1 MTNEPNRNDAP
12 VSLER
17 ALWWSLA
24 LGCAGLLV
32 TAAMMEPDARGY
44 GTHAQLGLPP
54 CGFLLLTGAPCP
66 GCGLTTAFAHAIRG
80 DWMLAA
86 DANPFGLLLFALVC
100 ACLPLGVLAGWR
112 RWSVDSVLHRFALG
126 RWALAVAGCGVA
138 LWVVRLAN
146 AL

>member
-1 MTNEPNRNDAP
+1 MTSKPNRSEP
-12 VSLER
+12 TLSVER

-24 LGCAGLLV
+24 LGCAAVLV
-32 TAAMMEPDARGY
+32 VAAMLEPDARGY

-86 DANPFGLLLFALVC
+86 DANPFGLLLFALVF
-100 ACLPLGVLAGWR
+100 ASVPLGIFAGWR
-112 RWSVDSVLHRFALG
+112 RWSVDTVLQRFASG
-126 RWALAVAGCGVA
+126 RCALVVAGCGVA

>member
-1 MTNEPNRNDAP
+1 MRNEPKPNEPTPKLD
-12 VSLER
+12 R

-24 LGCAGLLV
+24 VGCFAVLLV
-32 TAAMMEPDARGY
+32 AAMLEPDARGH

-80 DWMLAA
+80 HWMLAV
-86 DANPFGLLLFALVC
+86 DANPFGLLLFAAVA
-100 ACLPLGVLAGWR
+100 ACVPLGLLAGWR
-112 RWSVDSVLHRFALG
+112 RWSVDSVVDRLAVGRLALG
-126 RWALAVAGCGVA
+126 IAGSGIA
-138 LWVVRLAN
+138 LWVVRLAS

>member
-1 MTNEPNRNDAP
+1 MTRNPIRSDPAL
-12 VSLER
+12 SFER

-24 LGCAGLLV
+24 LGCAALLV
-32 TAAMMEPDARGY
+32 IAGMLEPDARGY

-66 GCGLTTAFAHAIRG
+66 GCGLTTAFAYAIRG
-80 DWMLAA
+80 EWMLAV

-100 ACLPLGVLAGWR
+100 GCVPLSILAGWR
-112 RWSVDSVLHRFALG
+112 GWSVDTVLRRFAIG

-138 LWVVRLAN
+138 LWVVRLAE